1 MQELQEAIAE
11 VNDFYLEKHGRVA
24 AAAVKAEEDK
34 RVRLDKAEQDLRKNL
49 ALETKLRQLRAEGD
63 KRMRRRFFDLIRQRY
78 LAVKMERERV
88 RKGKW
93 RARFPA
99 ENYRL
104 YEEDGR
110 AGPSGESGRCPERS
124 GLIYSI
130 PINLPLETSARGP
143 HSTPST
149 TSPGSTSP
157 DDYNPDSSATI
168 RNPATQPIATKTPPR
183 LNPLANPF
191 PDPSLGIQTQ
201 PPNCLPHLAQPP
213 APILPAPLPLPLPL
227 PLPVPAPG
235 RHGPSG
241 NMAPLLPPAVY
252 IAGAQLQE
260 RLRGVGP
267 VRAVHSQ
274 MVYDQQRQTQ
284 HQTMR
289 EYELQRAKGRI

>member
-1 MQELQEAIAE
+1 MQELQEAIE
-11 VNDFYLEKHGRVA
+11 EITDFYLEKHGRVA

-34 RVRLDKAEQDLRKNL
+34 RVRLDKTEQDLRKNR

-63 KRMRRRFFDLIRQRY
+63 RRMRRRFFDLMRQRY
-78 LAVKMERERV
+78 LAVEMEEERV
-88 RKGKW
+88 RGGKW
-93 RARFPA
+93 LARFPA
-99 ENYRL
+99 ENYRR
-104 YEEDGR
+104 YEENGR
-110 AGPSGESGRCPERS
+110 ARPSVESSRGPERN

-130 PINLPLETSARGP
+130 PINLPLKTSARGQ

-149 TSPGSTSP
+149 TSLVSTSP
-157 DDYNPDSSATI
+157 EDSNPDSSTTNP
-168 RNPATQPIATKTPPR
+168 NPATESIAVKTPPR

-201 PPNCLPHLAQPP
+201 TPNCLPHHAQPS
-213 APILPAPLPLPLPL
+213 APILPTPLPLPLT
-227 PLPVPAPG
+227 VPAPG